1 MKQLTYSLVGEY
13 YLPNII
19 LSDPPGAPPLG
30 RYGMLHKEYLREH
43 RPILFSKLT
52 MSEKLFPVCRS
63 IDESARARL
72 ETIADREQA
81 HEIILHE
88 LIYT

>member
-1 MKQLTYSLVGEY
+1 MAQLTYSLVGEY

-19 LSDPPGAPPLG
+19 LSDSPDAPPLG

-43 RPILFSKLT
+43 RPILFSKLA

-63 IDESARARL
+63 VDEAARTRL
-72 ETIADREQA
+72 ETIADREQS

-88 LIYT
+88 LVYI